1 MYTQFQS
8 LVSTSPPR
16 PTKGT
21 DQKKSQNHPPTS
33 MAGDGD
39 VVDGRLSVGFEI
51 AWFFI
56 LWITM
61 QRGDN
66 AAYSMIA
73 FSHVTVSSPP

>member
-1 MYTQFQS
+1 
-8 LVSTSPPR
+8 
-16 PTKGT
+16 
-21 DQKKSQNHPPTS
+21 

-61 QRGDN
+61 QRSEN
-66 AAYSMIA
+66 AAYSINQLGHCSRWRA
-73 FSHVTVSSPP
+73 